1 MFIASLIHISLH
13 EPLHRYQNIN
23 FIRCYKVYCVV
34 KEEGRNGGEV
44 EGSISFSNKKTNNKQ
59 NNIDKKNINF
69 STQERKQQTSDTV
82 KYNNEEIFV
91 GGSLWVQ
98 K

>member
-59 NNIDKKNINF
+59 NNIDKKKHKHQH
-69 STQERKQQTSDTV
+69 TRKKTTNLGYS
-82 KYNNEEIFV
+82 
-91 GGSLWVQ
+91 
-98 K
+98 